1 MGTRRLLLT
10 AGLLVLSGA
19 LATSASAQDRTDAL
33 VVLPTNGDNVSAEL
47 RTALDSALAAE
58 VAKRSD
64 LTVLPTPKVD
74 FIDLMFDAECVDA
87 DPECLANIGSSLGA
101 TEVVYAEARPAKTG
115 AMVRI
120 QKVRVSDKKEL
131 AKSTGKVTKDTVG
144 ALVTTASIALMGA
157 LPAPPVVK
165 APEPPPAPAP
175 PKAKPGKSKIAVM
188 FDSSPGGARV
198 YINKRSA
205 GKTPTRKRMKPG
217 KYTVRIVKDGY
228 QEELREVNVAGRM
241 PVDLL
246 VNLRPITADSAPVVV
261 ATAPTTPE
269 PEEDDASAAP
279 YYETW
284 WFYTAIA
291 AGAAL
296 TSVGI
301 AAAAGAFSADPEP
314 TGAVH
319 FRFLEGA
326 DHDILLQSQRR

>member
-1 MGTRRLLLT
+1 MGTRRLLLA
-10 AGLLVLSGA
+10 AGLLVLAGA
-19 LATSASAQDRTDAL
+19 LATSASAQEQSDAL
-33 VVLPTNGDNVSAEL
+33 VILPTNGDNVSAEL

-64 LTVLPTPKVD
+64 LNVIPTPKVD

-157 LPAPPVVK
+157 IPAPPVVQ
-165 APEPPPAPAP
+165 APVPPAPAP
-175 PKAKPGKSKIAVM
+175 VKAKTGKSKIAVM
-188 FDSSPGGARV
+188 FDSSPAGARV
-198 YINKRSA
+198 YINKKSA

-217 KYTVRIVKDGY
+217 KYTVRIVKEGY

-246 VNLRPITADSAPVVV
+246 VNLRPITASSAPVVV

-269 PEEDDASAAP
+269 PDEDDASAAP